1 MIGDWTEYGA
11 IDMAGELSKTVYDT
25 RDKAAIGGFLSVREH
40 HKKEWERTEFGF
52 FVVLVMDKTKAT
64 YHYTQPEPGEGTR
77 VSQEIPTGLKPRGFC
92 HTHPKSDSTG
102 DFGSDDL
109 ESFRKAVKVA
119 GGIFYYLMNP
129 FQELRYAQVERDFL
143 RGKPLEWIQVPFDDL
158 KK

>member
-1 MIGDWTEYGA
+1 VIGDWTEYGA

-143 RGKPLEWIQVPFDDL
+143 RGKPLEWIQVPFDDF

>member
-64 YHYTQPEPGEGTR
+64 YQLYPAGARRRYPRKSGNTNGSETPRILPYAPE
-77 VSQEIPTGLKPRGFC
+77 V
-92 HTHPKSDSTG
+92 
-102 DFGSDDL
+102 
-109 ESFRKAVKVA
+109 
-119 GGIFYYLMNP
+119 
-129 FQELRYAQVERDFL
+129 
-143 RGKPLEWIQVPFDDL
+143 
-158 KK
+158 